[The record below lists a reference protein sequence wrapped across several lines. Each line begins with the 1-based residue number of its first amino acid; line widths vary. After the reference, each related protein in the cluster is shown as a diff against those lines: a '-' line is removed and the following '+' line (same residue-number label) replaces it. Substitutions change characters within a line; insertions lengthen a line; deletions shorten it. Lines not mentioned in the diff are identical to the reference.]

1 MQRVDV
7 PQPGIGFAPAILL
20 VSLASGSA
28 VAQEDAG
35 IIGVVTDESGAV
47 LPGVT
52 ITVRSPSLQMSS
64 MTAVSDAR
72 GEFRI
77 TPLPIGTYV
86 VEYTL
91 SGFQG
96 VKREAVRLTVGFTA
110 KVDAQLKV
118 GSLEETITVSAAS
131 PVVDV
136 KSTTTTTQLTRETIE
151 LLPSSR
157 NGIVSILGQAPGV
170 RTLRDVVVSTLNQLI
185 T

>member
-7 PQPGIGFAPAILL
+7 PRPGIVFATAILL

-52 ITVRSPSLQMSS
+52 ITVRSPSLQISS

-118 GSLEETITVSAAS
+118 AKRLYAGDVCDRLARALLGEQVDSA
-131 PVVDV
+131 PVGELGHGEPGDV
-136 KSTTTTTQLTRETIE
+136 AQR
-151 LLPSSR
+151 LL
-157 NGIVSILGQAPGV
+157 
-170 RTLRDVVVSTLNQLI
+170 VVQ
-185 T
+185 